1 MFSRKKKKYRTFVV
15 TALIVAVCILIIVLL
30 WPQNLET
37 KEINEVNVSVDSRSN
52 EPAKPS
58 NEHENSQITD
68 DVVKEENI
76 EQETSTSTNMESY
89 YIVKKNGEVI
99 SVFFVDKEGKKVRLE
114 DTDIIYEVLTLED
127 QKLFETGIIVE
138 DQEKLASLLQDFEG

>member
-52 EPAKPS
+52 EHAKPS

-76 EQETSTSTNMESY
+76 EQETSTKTNIESY

-99 SVFFVDKEGKKVRLE
+99 SVFFVDKEGNKVRLE

-138 DQEKLASLLQDFEG
+138 NQEKLASLLQDFEG

>member
-52 EPAKPS
+52 EPAKSS

>member
-68 DVVKEENI
+68 DVVKEENK

>member
-99 SVFFVDKEGKKVRLE
+99 SVFFVVLSVR
-114 DTDIIYEVLTLED
+114 V
-127 QKLFETGIIVE
+127 
-138 DQEKLASLLQDFEG
+138 